1 MFDLN
6 RNNCDGRS
14 VESSSSNDDTCSRRA
29 SSASGGDVAAFDVSN
44 NDLSFDGQGLTP
56 TQSALVTRD
65 LFPLSGEAAAVQAK
79 KGRRG
84 PRSRSSQYRGVTFYR
99 RTGRWESHIWDCG
112 KQVYLGGF
120 DTALA
125 AARAYDRAAIKFRG
139 VEADINFNLSDY
151 DDMNQ
156 VMNLPKEEFVQML
169 RRQSSGVSRGGSK
182 IRGVTLQKGGRWEA
196 RTGEFLGK
204 KYEKA
209 AIVCNGSD
217 TVTSFETSKN
227 NSETFFEP
235 HNGGSQHDL
244 NLNLGMSVSSP
255 KKSGCLDSLKLHHDA
270 QTTRTLMLRGGNSAA
285 SDIMSNLP
293 LEGVPV
299 MSQHPILCRGVDPQ
313 FVPNNEER
321 ERSAQLELGNSA
333 WRMNDHDQ
341 TAAAASSGFSLPAP
355 SGPASPVPY
364 DYANTFA
371 CYSWLKP
378 YLPPS

>member
-6 RNNCDGRS
+6 LNNCDGRS

-29 SSASGGDVAAFDVSN
+29 SSA
-44 NDLSFDGQGLTP
+44 
-56 TQSALVTRD
+56 LVTRD
-65 LFPLSGEAAAVQAK
+65 LFPLSAVQAQAR

-125 AARAYDRAAIKFRG
+125 AARLDLITLINILILIKFVNLSDCIRAYDRAAIKFRG
-139 VEADINFNLSDY
+139 VEADINFNLTDY
-151 DDMNQ
+151 ADMNQ

-169 RRQSSGVSRGGSK
+169 RRQSSGVARGGSK
-182 IRGVTLQKGGRWEA
+182 IRGVAFQKGGRWEA

-217 TVTSFETSKN
+217 TVTSFESTKN
-227 NSETFFEP
+227 NSEAVSEL

-270 QTTRTLMLRGGNSAA
+270 QTTRTLMLHGGNSAA

-299 MSQHPILCRGVDPQ
+299 TSQHPTLCSGVDPR

-321 ERSAQLELGNSA
+321 EKSAQLELGNLA
-333 WRMNDHDQ
+333 WRMNRHDQ
-341 TAAAASSGFSLPAP
+341 TAAAASSGFSSPAP
-355 SGPASPVPY
+355 LGPASPVPY

-371 CYSWLKP
+371 YYSWLKP
-378 YLPPS
+378 YLPPP

>member
-6 RNNCDGRS
+6 LNNCDG
-14 VESSSSNDDTCSRRA
+14 TCS
-29 SSASGGDVAAFDVSN
+29 SP
-44 NDLSFDGQGLTP
+44 DGQGL
-56 TQSALVTRD
+56 LTRD
-65 LFPLSGEAAAVQAK
+65 LFPVKVQPR

-139 VEADINFNLSDY
+139 VEADINFTLPDY
-151 DDMNQ
+151 ADMNQ

-182 IRGVTLQKGGRWEA
+182 IRGVAFQKGGRWEA

-209 AIVCNGSD
+209 AIVCDGSD
-217 TVTSFETSKN
+217 TVTSFETSNKN
-227 NSETFFEP
+227 NSEAVFEL

-244 NLNLGMSVSSP
+244 NLDLGMSVSSP
-255 KKSGCLDSLKLHHDA
+255 NKSVCLDSLKLHHDA
-270 QTTRTLMLRGGNSAA
+270 QTTTTLMLHGGNSAA

-299 MSQHPILCRGVDPQ
+299 TSQHPILYNGV
-313 FVPNNEER
+313 VVRNNEER
-321 ERSAQLELGNSA
+321 ERSAQLELGNLA
-333 WRMNDHDQ
+333 CRMNGHNQ
-341 TAAAASSGFSLPAP
+341 TAAAASSGFSSPAP
-355 SGPASPVPY
+355 SGPASSVPY
-364 DYANTFA
+364 DYANTSA
-371 CYSWLKP
+371 YYSWLKP

>member
-6 RNNCDGRS
+6 LNNCDGRS

-29 SSASGGDVAAFDVSN
+29 SSA
-44 NDLSFDGQGLTP
+44 
-56 TQSALVTRD
+56 LVTRD
-65 LFPLSGEAAAVQAK
+65 LFPLSAVQAQAR

-99 RTGRWESHIWDCG
+99 RTGRWEDCG

-139 VEADINFNLSDY
+139 VEADINFNLTDY
-151 DDMNQ
+151 ADMNQ

-169 RRQSSGVSRGGSK
+169 RRQSSGVARGGSK
-182 IRGVTLQKGGRWEA
+182 IRGVAFQKGGRWEA

-217 TVTSFETSKN
+217 TVTSFESTKN
-227 NSETFFEP
+227 NSEAVSEL

-270 QTTRTLMLRGGNSAA
+270 QTTRTLMLHGGNSAA

-299 MSQHPILCRGVDPQ
+299 TSQHPTLCSGVDPR

-321 ERSAQLELGNSA
+321 EKSAQLELGNLA
-333 WRMNDHDQ
+333 WRMNRHDQ
-341 TAAAASSGFSLPAP
+341 TAAAASSGFSSPAP
-355 SGPASPVPY
+355 LGPASPVPY

-371 CYSWLKP
+371 YYSWLKP
-378 YLPPS
+378 YLPPP